1 MAREIQMGI
10 IPKTFP
16 TFPDQEQFDLFATIE
31 PAKEVGGDL
40 YDFFLMDE
48 DHLCLT
54 LGDVSGKGVPAALF
68 MVITRTLIKTTAEHE
83 QSPAKIMSH
92 INNILEADNPSSMFV
107 TLIIGVLNIR
117 TGALT
122 YASGGHN
129 HPILIRKNGEVN
141 YKTDQSGPMVGVI
154 GGFDYRELS
163 VSLLPGD
170 SFFLYTDGVTE
181 AMDPDQQLFSDEQ
194 LLGTMQDGPLD
205 SLEKTVENVM
215 AKVKEHAG
223 TAPQSDDI
231 AMLMIRYNG

>member
-1 MAREIQMGI
+1 
-10 IPKTFP
+10 
-16 TFPDQEQFDLFATIE
+16 
-31 PAKEVGGDL
+31 
-40 YDFFLMDE
+40 
-48 DHLCLT
+48 
-54 LGDVSGKGVPAALF
+54 
-68 MVITRTLIKTTAEHE
+68 
-83 QSPAKIMSH
+83 
-92 INNILEADNPSSMFV
+92 MFV

-117 TGALT
+117 TGVLT

-194 LLGTMQDGPLD
+194 LLGTMQNGPLD
-205 SLEKTVENVM
+205 SLERTIENVM